1 MIISQFL
8 HTKLP
13 HYLFLHLKNPQV
25 KWKNSSNL
33 LNGVLALCLW
43 KAKQRS
49 FLLLHY
55 PPPDAT
61 RSLSYST
68 RSLSYSTV
76 LLHCPT
82 PLSYSRCHQI
92 TVLDT
97 NSRRLS
103 GLVLPWSALMDT
115 SIFLRGCSSLSPRT
129 EPLYK
134 HPNVPA
140 K

>member
-1 MIISQFL
+1 MIMSQFL

-13 HYLFLHLKNPQV
+13 HYLFQHLKNPQV

-68 RSLSYSTV
+68 RSLSYSTRSLSYSTV

-82 PLSYSRCHQI
+82 PLSYSTILLQMPPDHCIRHKLQKTFRFGLTLKCFDGHFHF
-92 TVLDT
+92 LA
-97 NSRRLS
+97 RL
-103 GLVLPWSALMDT
+103 LFT
-115 SIFLRGCSSLSPRT
+115 
-129 EPLYK
+129 
-134 HPNVPA
+134 
-140 K
+140 